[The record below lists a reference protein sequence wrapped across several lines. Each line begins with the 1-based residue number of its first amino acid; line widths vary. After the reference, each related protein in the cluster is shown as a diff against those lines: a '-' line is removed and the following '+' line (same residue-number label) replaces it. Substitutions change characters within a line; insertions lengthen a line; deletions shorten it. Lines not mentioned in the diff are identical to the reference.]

1 MKGRNNLE
9 DIVIVGRHAVKE
21 AIVSGHTINKILI
34 QEGVKKQQLSEILKK
49 AKNDKLIVQTV
60 PKSKLDNLADAPHQ
74 GVAALVAPYEYA
86 DFDNFLTEQQNKEQ
100 LSTVLILDGLEDPH
114 NLGSIIRTADA
125 SGVDG
130 IIIPKRRS
138 VALTQTVVKA
148 STGAIQHVP
157 VMRVTN
163 LAQTIETL
171 KEKGYWVAG
180 AEADNAT
187 DYRQLDAGMPLAIVI
202 GSEGQGMSRLVKD
215 KCDFYIKIPMV
226 GHVNSLNASV
236 AASLM
241 MYEVYRKRNQIG
253 DN

>member
-1 MKGRNNLE
+1 ME
-9 DIVIVGRHAVKE
+9 EVVIVGRHAVKE
-21 AIVSGHTINKILI
+21 AITTGHTINKILI
-34 QEGVKKQQLSEILKK
+34 QDGVKKQQLNEILKK
-49 AKNDKLIVQTV
+49 AKSEKIIVQSV
-60 PKSKLDNLADAPHQ
+60 PKSKLDQLSDSPHQ
-74 GVAALVAPYEYA
+74 GVAAYIAPYEYA
-86 DFDNFLTEQQNKEQ
+86 DLDAFLETQAEQDG
-100 LSTVLILDGLEDPH
+100 LSTIILLDGLEDPH
-114 NLGSIIRTADA
+114 NLGSILRTADA

-130 IIIPKRRS
+130 VIIPKRRS
-138 VALTQTVVKA
+138 VALTQTVAKA

-171 KEKGYWVAG
+171 KDRGYWVVG
-180 AEADNAT
+180 TEAENAT
-187 DYRQLDAGMPLAIVI
+187 DYREMDAEMPLVIVI

-241 MYEVYRKRNQIG
+241 MYEVYRKRHQLG
-253 DN
+253 DQ